1 VPNFIA
7 SSWSGIVAPAG
18 TPREVINRLNAEINA
33 GLISAEMQDRF
44 RKLAAEAKPGTPED
58 FAAYIVRE
66 VPKWQGM
73 AKLAG
78 VKAE

>member
-1 VPNFIA
+1 
-7 SSWSGIVAPAG
+7 
-18 TPREVINRLNAEINA
+18 
-33 GLISAEMQDRF
+33 MQDRF
-44 RKLAAEAKPGTPED
+44 RKLAAESKPGTPED
-58 FAAYIVRE
+58 FAAFIVRE